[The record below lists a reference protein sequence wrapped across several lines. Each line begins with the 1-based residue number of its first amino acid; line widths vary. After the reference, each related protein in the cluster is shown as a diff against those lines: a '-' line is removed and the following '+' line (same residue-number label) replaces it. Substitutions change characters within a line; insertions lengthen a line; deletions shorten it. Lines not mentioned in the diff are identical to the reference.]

1 MEKNIT
7 NIRTVGMK
15 NTTMALQMY
24 FMYLQL
30 PSVVIVQCQDCNTG
44 KNTSIM
50 ICATFTCLHHM
61 FIMYV
66 GKFMIN
72 IMLKYLH
79 QIFIMYV
86 GTFVENIILL
96 KTNNSLCDS
105 KYFLS
110 AKDLSTNQ
118 TSTDLHPNHNVTCVL
133 SSIRAQYKKFISARD
148 ST

>member
-1 MEKNIT
+1 
-7 NIRTVGMK
+7 MK

-30 PSVVIVQCQDCNTG
+30 PSVVKVQCQDSTTG

-50 ICATFTCLHHM
+50 IRATFKCLHQM

-72 IMLKYLH
+72 IMLEYLH

-86 GTFVENIILL
+86 GKLVENTMLKYTVCAIL
-96 KTNNSLCDS
+96 
-105 KYFLS
+105 
-110 AKDLSTNQ
+110 
-118 TSTDLHPNHNVTCVL
+118 
-133 SSIRAQYKKFISARD
+133 
-148 ST
+148 

>member
-1 MEKNIT
+1 
-7 NIRTVGMK
+7 MK

-30 PSVVIVQCQDCNTG
+30 PSVVKVQCQDCTTC

-50 ICATFTCLHHM
+50 IHATFTCLHQM

-86 GTFVENIILL
+86 GTFVENIMLKYTVCDIL
-96 KTNNSLCDS
+96 
-105 KYFLS
+105 
-110 AKDLSTNQ
+110 
-118 TSTDLHPNHNVTCVL
+118 
-133 SSIRAQYKKFISARD
+133 
-148 ST
+148 